1 MRFRALL
8 MLITGTMTITTA
20 AAGGAA
26 GAPAQPAGPSGKP
39 ASYGQPAPS
48 DLGRV
53 VPKVSCDP
61 TGQSGGNVAQ
71 STVLARAAAWVAAN
85 VPYNTNGCARRA
97 EGSYRE
103 DCSGFVSMAWALA
116 TSLNTWA
123 FNPATNGGDSRFVPI
138 AQTSLVPGDALVA
151 DNSSTNHIALFTGW
165 GTTDAGR
172 HRYANLS
179 EESQPGVGTI
189 AITNQDLAGYWS
201 MYTPIHYTRM
211 TTSNPV
217 SQLGAAVVSP
227 TTSRVNFFV
236 RGSGG
241 VLLMPSYVTG
251 SGWAPTQRLGA
262 PSGGLSWDADAGT
275 WGAGR
280 LDVAT
285 RTGQG
290 HLATRDYSPQ
300 AGWSD
305 WYVHSD
311 TTLASSPTVVDDAVG
326 NVDVFY
332 LGANHGLV
340 NVHWSSATGWTGQRT
355 VPGVTNAASGPDA
368 TAWHSAPHTST
379 WPIAARPILRG
390 WSVTPAAGPQR
401 EQVAPASPLPG
412 LGGRL
417 GPGYR
422 QHDQRQPQR
431 VLHRHHRGDL
441 PLQLGPD
448 RPGLD
453 RVATPFQA
461 TPLLPPHL
469 TPRARARPTST
480 WSPPTPVTPPPPAG
494 TAPRGPPGRAFRER
508 TVAAGIIGTRQSG

>member
-1 MRFRALL
+1 

-20 AAGGAA
+20 AAGGAV
-26 GAPAQPAGPSGKP
+26 GAPAQPAGPSGQP

-48 DLGRV
+48 DQGRV

-217 SQLGAAVVSP
+217 SQLGATVVSP

-236 RGSGG
+236 RGSNG
-241 VLLMPSYVTG
+241 VLQMPSYVTG

-311 TTLASSPTVVDDAVG
+311 TTLAPSPTVVDDAVG

-368 TAWHSAPHTST
+368 TAWHVGTAHIDVAYRSTANTPWLVSYTSGWT
-379 WPIAARPILRG
+379 AAR
-390 WSVTPAAGPQR
+390 
-401 EQVAPASPLPG
+401 QVAPASPLPASPAA
-412 LGGRL
+412 LD
-417 GPGYR
+417 PGTGSTTSGNLSVYYTATTGVIYR
-422 QHDQRQPQR
+422 SSWDQTSQAWTAWLAVP
-431 VLHRHHRGDL
+431 GNAAATAA
-441 PLQLGPD
+441 PD
-448 RPGLD
+448 AASESMTHVDVVTANAGH
-453 RVATPFQA
+453 ATTA
-461 TPLLPPHL
+461 
-469 TPRARARPTST
+469 S
-480 WSPPTPVTPPPPAG
+480 WNG
-494 TAPRGPPGRAFRER
+494 TAWSAW
-508 TVAAGIIGTRQSG
+508 QSLP